1 MKKVL
6 VTGGGG
12 FIGQHI
18 VERLLA
24 RGLEVSTLGRSPQP
38 GLKDKG
44 VKTIQADL
52 VEPTQVV
59 SACKDMDAI
68 FHVAAKAGVWGRR
81 KDYHS
86 ANVIGTRNI
95 LQACREQHVPY
106 LIHTSTPSVV
116 FNGKSFAGEDESLPY
131 GSNWL
136 CHYAETK
143 AIAEKEVLEANGKNG
158 LATTALRPHLVWGKG
173 DPHLLPRVIQ
183 RARLGKL
190 RIVGDG
196 TNLVDISHV
205 QNVADA
211 HLLALDAL
219 MANRA
224 NGKAYFLSQGKPVV
238 LWEWLNSVLARLHIP
253 QISRKISVSKA
264 YAIGSILEKLWTL
277 LPLPG
282 EPPMTRFVA
291 VELGK
296 SHYFDIGAARRDLEY
311 EPVLNTE
318 QGVEGFLKD

>member
-12 FIGQHI
+12 FIGRNI
-18 VERLLA
+18 VERLLS
-24 RGLEVSTLGRSPQP
+24 RGLEVTALGRSPQP
-38 GLKDKG
+38 ELQAKG

-52 VEPTQVV
+52 VDSTQVLP
-59 SACKDMDAI
+59 ACKGMDAI
-68 FHVAAKAGVWGRR
+68 FHVAAKAGIWGKR
-81 KDYHS
+81 KDFHA
-86 ANVIGTRNI
+86 ANVTGTRNI

-143 AIAEKEVLEANGKNG
+143 AIAEKEVLEANGKDG

-238 LWEWLNSVLARLHIP
+238 LWEWINNILARLQIP

-264 YAIGSILEKLWTL
+264 YAVGSILEKLWTL
-277 LPLPG
+277 LRLPG

-296 SHYFDIGAARRDLEY
+296 SHYFDIHAARRDLEY
-311 EPVLNTE
+311 KPVLTTE
-318 QGVEGFLKD
+318 QGVEDFLKD

>member
-1 MKKVL
+1 MILIFLSKYITKKI
-6 VTGGGG
+6 
-12 FIGQHI
+12 FI
-18 VERLLA
+18 
-24 RGLEVSTLGRSPQP
+24 
-38 GLKDKG
+38 
-44 VKTIQADL
+44 
-52 VEPTQVV
+52 
-59 SACKDMDAI
+59 
-68 FHVAAKAGVWGRR
+68 
-81 KDYHS
+81 
-86 ANVIGTRNI
+86 
-95 LQACREQHVPY
+95 
-106 LIHTSTPSVV
+106 
-116 FNGKSFAGEDESLPY
+116 
-131 GSNWL
+131 

-143 AIAEKEVLEANGKNG
+143 AIAEKEVLEANGKEG

-238 LWEWLNSVLARLHIP
+238 LWEWLNNILARLQIP
-253 QISRKISVSKA
+253 QISRKISVRKA
-264 YAIGSILEKLWTL
+264 YAVGSILEKLWTL
-277 LPLPG
+277 LRLPG

-318 QGVEGFLKD
+318 QGVEDFLKD

>member
-1 MKKVL
+1 M
-6 VTGGGG
+6 
-12 FIGQHI
+12 
-18 VERLLA
+18 
-24 RGLEVSTLGRSPQP
+24 GLQG
-38 GLKDKG
+38 KG

-52 VEPTQVV
+52 AERTQIV
-59 SACKDMDAI
+59 SACKGMDAI

-86 ANVIGTRNI
+86 VNVIGTRNI
-95 LQACREQHVPY
+95 LQACHEQHVPY

-116 FNGKSFAGEDESLPY
+116 FNGKSFRGEDESLPY

-143 AIAEKEVLEANGKNG
+143 AIAEKEVLEANGKDG

-196 TNLVDISHV
+196 ANLVDISHV

-211 HLLALDAL
+211 HMLALDAL
-219 MANRA
+219 VANRA

-238 LWEWLNSVLARLHIP
+238 LWEWLNNILARL
-253 QISRKISVSKA
+253 QITPVSRKISLGKA
-264 YAIGSILEKLWTL
+264 YFIGSILEKLWTIL
-277 LPLPG
+277 QLSV
-282 EPPMTRFVA
+282 EPPMTRFIA
-291 VELGK
+291 VELSK
-296 SHYFDIGAARRDLEY
+296 SHYFSVEAAKSQLNY
-311 EPVLNTE
+311 EPRISTE
-318 QGVEGFLKD
+318 EGMNSFIESW